1 MEGQRKRGEQK
12 GDENAEAEEDE
23 EEEEEEEEG
32 KEEQGEEEEEK
43 EEKKEKERRSV
54 ARPTMGNWQLMHT
67 LSLSPS
73 LLHSHSLSQCGPELQ
88 VSTSRAQLATLFI
101 DAESLRVGGGHVRR

>member
-1 MEGQRKRGEQK
+1 MEGQRKRGEQT

-54 ARPTMGNWQLMHT
+54 AGRPWATGNSCT
-67 LSLSPS
+67 
-73 LLHSHSLSQCGPELQ
+73 HSLSLPL
-88 VSTSRAQLATLFI
+88 SYILTLSHNV
-101 DAESLRVGGGHVRR
+101 DRNYRSPRHGLSWRPCS